1 MIETTTTTTDP
12 KIICSAVHLS
22 KNCTKRYKHIITKE
36 NQRKR
41 CQCKFLKIY
50 SSKIYLQVNL
60 KKKTAKKKKRLI
72 EEKAGCFYQNYKGYQ
87 NNEQKFLKKECDMGI
102 SRCIIP
108 VG

>member
-1 MIETTTTTTDP
+1 MIETTTTTTAITTTDP

-22 KNCTKRYKHIITKE
+22 KNCTKRYKDIITKE

-60 KKKTAKKKKRLI
+60 KKKTAKKRK
-72 EEKAGCFYQNYKGYQ
+72 
-87 NNEQKFLKKECDMGI
+87 D
-102 SRCIIP
+102 
-108 VG
+108 